1 MNKYFIRSV
10 VACVAWAL
18 LSLFSSCS
26 SEDYLNAIPD
36 NSTALVAVDAQALI
50 GNNGSETVQEL
61 LKIDDL
67 ADCGLDL
74 SAKLYLFETV
84 DGNIGLSAKIADDK
98 KLIKWFDGMSKEG
111 FCKTTS
117 KYKDYQFTIIKDS
130 WVAGFSDNALVV
142 MGPTLPA
149 QQQEVKQNI
158 LKLLGQDADEGI
170 KGTPMFDRLD
180 SINAPVAFVA
190 QAAALPEKFV
200 APFTIG
206 APKDADLSQVM
217 IAAELGSNDGNEIII
232 RGETFSFNAKVD
244 KELKSSSEIFRPI
257 TGKYNANMSS
267 GAVFGMF
274 LNVEGAQFIKLL
286 HNNKTFQALLVGM
299 NTAID
304 MDNIIKSIDGDVVVV
319 LPKFTKE
326 MPEIQMCAD
335 LKSKT
340 FLNDVGYWKQSCPAG
355 SKIVDWEKDSYYYSG
370 GDMTFYFGVS
380 EDMQFFSGSSE
391 NEARNI
397 LNKAADPLSVNIQ
410 ELIKG
415 QRMAMVLNL
424 DMLLR
429 QDGLGSLANSLLNG
443 KSTIV
448 YIMK

>member
-1 MNKYFIRSV
+1 
-10 VACVAWAL
+10 
-18 LSLFSSCS
+18 
-26 SEDYLNAIPD
+26 
-36 NSTALVAVDAQALI
+36 
-50 GNNGSETVQEL
+50 
-61 LKIDDL
+61 
-67 ADCGLDL
+67 
-74 SAKLYLFETV
+74 
-84 DGNIGLSAKIADDK
+84 
-98 KLIKWFDGMSKEG
+98 
-111 FCKTTS
+111 
-117 KYKDYQFTIIKDS
+117 
-130 WVAGFSDNALVV
+130 
-142 MGPTLPA
+142 
-149 QQQEVKQNI
+149 
-158 LKLLGQDADEGI
+158 
-170 KGTPMFDRLD
+170 
-180 SINAPVAFVA
+180 
-190 QAAALPEKFV
+190 
-200 APFTIG
+200 
-206 APKDADLSQVM
+206 
-217 IAAELGSNDGNEIII
+217 
-232 RGETFSFNAKVD
+232 
-244 KELKSSSEIFRPI
+244 
-257 TGKYNANMSS
+257 MSS

-340 FLNDVGYWKQSCPAG
+340 FLNDVGYWKQSFPAG

>member
-26 SEDYLNAIPD
+26 SEDYLNAISD

-50 GNNGSETVQEL
+50 GNNGSETVKEL
-61 LKIDDL
+61 LKIDDF

-74 SAKLYLFETV
+74 SARLYLFETV

-98 KLIKWFDGMSKEG
+98 KLSKWFDGMSEEG
-111 FCKTTS
+111 FCKKTS

-142 MGPTLPA
+142 MGPSLPT

-158 LKLLGQDADEGI
+158 VKLLGQDADEGI
-170 KGTPMFDRLD
+170 KGTLMFDRLD

-299 NTAID
+299 NTAFD

-424 DMLLR
+424 DMLLG